1 MGENPEII
9 SKGYLSLSLAY
20 IKTEADILKFV
31 NALISN
37 TKGEGKEGD
46 PFWTK
51 AETLLYCALLGY
63 IIFEGAEEDRNMNTL
78 VDMIS
83 GMEVKEDDE
92 DFLNAVDYMFK
103 GLEQRK
109 PNCFAV
115 KQYKKYK
122 LSSGVVCSKRLLNQA
137 VGKSLRTHNL
147 KSKKGAQVMRKN
159 EKITALYERLSRDDF
174 GKDDDQQ
181 RESNSISNQRKIL
194 QKAAKDKGYTDTI
207 FFVDDGITGTT
218 MKRPGFQKML
228 TAIEAGYIS
237 AVFVK
242 DLSRLGRNYIEVGKL
257 TEEFFPL
264 HDIRLVAVSDGVDSD
279 EGEDD
284 FTPFKNIM
292 NEYYA
297 KDISKKRRIVNKMKG
312 NAGVPLSPP
321 PYGYIKNPDDP
332 RFWVVEPEAAEVVR
346 RIYRMALEGYG
357 LAETAAQLAAD
368 GVVNPTYY
376 WRSRGTSRGGSKS
389 TVEPTKWGHTTVKK
403 ILTLQEYCGD
413 VINFKSYSKSYKMKK
428 RIENPEENRAIFL
441 NVHEAIID
449 RQTWEKVQALQKGT
463 RRKKPTVTQE
473 PSVFS
478 GLLKCPECG
487 GNLNFHF
494 NQNNHDIKFF
504 SCQNHNSGY
513 RKCSKTHYIR
523 LDFLEQVVLYEV
535 KRLAYFA
542 SEYENDFIKAMI
554 GRSAKVA
561 ENATLRKQRELDTLT
576 ARDRELDM
584 LFERLYEDNVA
595 GKIDDARFS
604 KMSKRYEQE
613 QGENAKKIKAL
624 RLELKKDE
632 SKRMDI
638 DDFLETVR
646 QYTDATTITK
656 RMVAELIDHIEVY
669 HAEKQDG
676 VTNQRVDIHYNCI
689 GAFDVPDRRKIPEAD
704 IIMETRKGVALSYAP
719 EQVAV

>member
-1 MGENPEII
+1 MEILI
-9 SKGYLSLSLAY
+9 VRHPGK
-20 IKTEADILKFV
+20 EDILKLSDNHKFGT
-31 NALISN
+31 A
-37 TKGEGKEGD
+37 
-46 PFWTK
+46 
-51 AETLLYCALLGY
+51 ALYC
-63 IIFEGAEEDRNMNTL
+63 
-78 VDMIS
+78 
-83 GMEVKEDDE
+83 
-92 DFLNAVDYMFK
+92 
-103 GLEQRK
+103 
-109 PNCFAV
+109 
-115 KQYKKYK
+115 
-122 LSSGVVCSKRLLNQA
+122 
-137 VGKSLRTHNL
+137 
-147 KSKKGAQVMRKN
+147 
-159 EKITALYERLSRDDF
+159 RLSRDDNM
-174 GKDDDQQ
+174 DA
-181 RESNSISNQRKIL
+181 ESNSIQNQKKIL
-194 QKAAKDKGYTDTI
+194 QKAAKEKGYIDTL

-218 MKRPGFQKML
+218 MKRPGFQKMI

-242 DLSRLGRNYIEVGKL
+242 DLSRLGRNYIEVGRL
-257 TEEFFPL
+257 TEEFFPQY
-264 HDIRLVAVSDGVDSD
+264 DVRLVAVSDGVDSD
-279 EGEDD
+279 EGDNE
-284 FTPFKNIM
+284 FTPFRNIM
-292 NEYYA
+292 NEWYA
-297 KDISKKRRIVNKMKG
+297 KDISKKRKIINKMKG
-312 NAGVPLSPP
+312 TAGIPLSQP

-332 RFWVVEPEAAEVVR
+332 RFWVIDPEAADVVR
-346 RIYRMALEGYG
+346 RIYDMALEGYG
-357 LAETAAQLAAD
+357 LAEIANALGAD
-368 GVVNPTYY
+368 GIVNPTYY
-376 WRSRGTSRGGSKS
+376 WRSKGVNRSGSKS
-389 TVEPTKWGHTTVKK
+389 TLEPTKWGHTTVKK

-441 NVHEAIID
+441 NVNEAIID

-535 KRLAYFA
+535 KRLACFA

-561 ENATLRKQRELDTLT
+561 ENTAIRKQRELDALT

-595 GKIDDARFS
+595 GKIDDARFA

-646 QYTDATTITK
+646 RYTDATTITK

-676 VTNQRVDIHYNCI
+676 VTNQRVVIYYNCI

>member
-1 MGENPEII
+1 MKQS
-9 SKGYLSLSLAY
+9 SKKHELGTA
-20 IKTEADILKFV
+20 A
-31 NALISN
+31 
-37 TKGEGKEGD
+37 
-46 PFWTK
+46 
-51 AETLLYCALLGY
+51 LYC
-63 IIFEGAEEDRNMNTL
+63 
-78 VDMIS
+78 
-83 GMEVKEDDE
+83 
-92 DFLNAVDYMFK
+92 
-103 GLEQRK
+103 
-109 PNCFAV
+109 
-115 KQYKKYK
+115 
-122 LSSGVVCSKRLLNQA
+122 
-137 VGKSLRTHNL
+137 
-147 KSKKGAQVMRKN
+147 
-159 EKITALYERLSRDDF
+159 RLSRDDNM
-174 GKDDDQQ
+174 DS
-181 RESNSISNQRKIL
+181 ESNSIQNQRKIL
-194 QKAAKDKGYTDTI
+194 QKAAKDKGYTDTV

-321 PYGYIKNPDDP
+321 PYGYIKNPNDP

-535 KRLAYFA
+535 KRLACFA

-561 ENATLRKQRELDTLT
+561 ENTALRKQRELDTLT

-595 GKIDDARFS
+595 GKIDDARFA

-646 QYTDATTITK
+646 RYTDATTITK

-676 VTNQRVDIHYNCI
+676 ITNQRVVIYYNCI

>member
-1 MGENPEII
+1 MKQS
-9 SKGYLSLSLAY
+9 SKKHELGTA
-20 IKTEADILKFV
+20 A
-31 NALISN
+31 
-37 TKGEGKEGD
+37 
-46 PFWTK
+46 
-51 AETLLYCALLGY
+51 LYC
-63 IIFEGAEEDRNMNTL
+63 
-78 VDMIS
+78 
-83 GMEVKEDDE
+83 
-92 DFLNAVDYMFK
+92 
-103 GLEQRK
+103 
-109 PNCFAV
+109 
-115 KQYKKYK
+115 
-122 LSSGVVCSKRLLNQA
+122 
-137 VGKSLRTHNL
+137 
-147 KSKKGAQVMRKN
+147 
-159 EKITALYERLSRDDF
+159 RLSRDDNM
-174 GKDDDQQ
+174 DS
-181 RESNSISNQRKIL
+181 ESNSIQNQRKIL

-207 FFVDDGITGTT
+207 FFMDDGITGTT
-218 MKRPGFQKML
+218 MKRPGFQKIL

-535 KRLAYFA
+535 KRLACFA

-561 ENATLRKQRELDTLT
+561 ENTALRKQRELDALT

-595 GKIDDARFS
+595 GKIDDARFA

-632 SKRMDI
+632 IKRMDI

-646 QYTDATTITK
+646 RYTDATTITK

-676 VTNQRVDIHYNCI
+676 VTNQRVVIYYNCI

-704 IIMETRKGVALSYAP
+704 MIMETRKGVALSYAP

>member
-1 MGENPEII
+1 MKQS
-9 SKGYLSLSLAY
+9 SKKHELGTA
-20 IKTEADILKFV
+20 A
-31 NALISN
+31 
-37 TKGEGKEGD
+37 
-46 PFWTK
+46 
-51 AETLLYCALLGY
+51 LYC
-63 IIFEGAEEDRNMNTL
+63 
-78 VDMIS
+78 
-83 GMEVKEDDE
+83 
-92 DFLNAVDYMFK
+92 
-103 GLEQRK
+103 
-109 PNCFAV
+109 
-115 KQYKKYK
+115 
-122 LSSGVVCSKRLLNQA
+122 
-137 VGKSLRTHNL
+137 
-147 KSKKGAQVMRKN
+147 
-159 EKITALYERLSRDDF
+159 RLSRDDNM
-174 GKDDDQQ
+174 DS
-181 RESNSISNQRKIL
+181 ESNSIQNQRKIL
-194 QKAAKDKGYTDTI
+194 QKVAKDKGYTDTI

-312 NAGVPLSPP
+312 SAGVPLSPP

-535 KRLAYFA
+535 KRLACFA

-561 ENATLRKQRELDTLT
+561 ENTALRKQRELDTLT

-595 GKIDDARFS
+595 GKIDDARFA

-646 QYTDATTITK
+646 RYTDATTITK

-676 VTNQRVDIHYNCI
+676 VTNQRVVIYYNCI

>member
-1 MGENPEII
+1 MKQS
-9 SKGYLSLSLAY
+9 SKKHELGTA
-20 IKTEADILKFV
+20 A
-31 NALISN
+31 
-37 TKGEGKEGD
+37 
-46 PFWTK
+46 
-51 AETLLYCALLGY
+51 LYC
-63 IIFEGAEEDRNMNTL
+63 
-78 VDMIS
+78 
-83 GMEVKEDDE
+83 
-92 DFLNAVDYMFK
+92 
-103 GLEQRK
+103 
-109 PNCFAV
+109 
-115 KQYKKYK
+115 
-122 LSSGVVCSKRLLNQA
+122 
-137 VGKSLRTHNL
+137 
-147 KSKKGAQVMRKN
+147 
-159 EKITALYERLSRDDF
+159 RLSRDDNM
-174 GKDDDQQ
+174 DS
-181 RESNSISNQRKIL
+181 ESNSIQNQRKIL
-194 QKAAKDKGYTDTI
+194 HKAAKDKGYTDTV

-346 RIYRMALEGYG
+346 RIYCMALEGYG
-357 LAETAAQLAAD
+357 LAEIAARLAAD

-535 KRLAYFA
+535 KRLACFA

-561 ENATLRKQRELDTLT
+561 ENTAFRKQRELDALT
-576 ARDRELDM
+576 ARDLELDM

-595 GKIDDARFS
+595 GKIDDARFA

-646 QYTDATTITK
+646 RYTDATTITK

-676 VTNQRVDIHYNCI
+676 VTNQRVVIYYNCI

>member
-1 MGENPEII
+1 MKQS
-9 SKGYLSLSLAY
+9 SKKHELGTA
-20 IKTEADILKFV
+20 A
-31 NALISN
+31 
-37 TKGEGKEGD
+37 
-46 PFWTK
+46 
-51 AETLLYCALLGY
+51 LYC
-63 IIFEGAEEDRNMNTL
+63 
-78 VDMIS
+78 
-83 GMEVKEDDE
+83 
-92 DFLNAVDYMFK
+92 
-103 GLEQRK
+103 
-109 PNCFAV
+109 
-115 KQYKKYK
+115 
-122 LSSGVVCSKRLLNQA
+122 
-137 VGKSLRTHNL
+137 
-147 KSKKGAQVMRKN
+147 
-159 EKITALYERLSRDDF
+159 RLSRDDNM
-174 GKDDDQQ
+174 DS
-181 RESNSISNQRKIL
+181 ESNSIQNQRKIL
-194 QKAAKDKGYTDTI
+194 QKAAKDKGYTDTV

-284 FTPFKNIM
+284 FTSFKNIM

-449 RQTWEKVQALQKGT
+449 RQTWEKEQALQKGT

-535 KRLAYFA
+535 KRLACFA

-561 ENATLRKQRELDTLT
+561 ENTALRKQRELDALT

-595 GKIDDARFS
+595 GKIDDARFA

-632 SKRMDI
+632 SKHMDI

-646 QYTDATTITK
+646 RYTDAATITK

-676 VTNQRVDIHYNCI
+676 ITNQRVVIHYNCI